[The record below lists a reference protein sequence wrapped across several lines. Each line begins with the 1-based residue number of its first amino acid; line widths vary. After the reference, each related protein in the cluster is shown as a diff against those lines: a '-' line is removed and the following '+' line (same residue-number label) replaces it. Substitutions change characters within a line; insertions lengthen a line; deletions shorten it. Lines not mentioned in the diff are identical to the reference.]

1 MSSSTPPLAER
12 DDARLLAGLI
22 LLRALIASALFGAAL
37 FANLNSVT
45 SDEGLRGNLFVYLLA
60 AYVSAAFEFLWV
72 LWGRQLARLG
82 FVHAGIE
89 AGLAAWLVAL
99 TGGAESP
106 FIFLLLISTILGS
119 VAAGRRGAFIA
130 ATLASGSLLAMAVG
144 IPVTGF
150 VQPEHVDGRM
160 TAVVLASG
168 GGCFA
173 TAALASYLTERL
185 RRTGRALSAREAE
198 LRQLGELYLKVAQS
212 LRSGLMT
219 LGPSVNGSLGAA
231 RVTLLNDPGAAILG
245 ISATQAQ
252 GRILQEAIP
261 ELARALDALVA
272 GHGRMECAIR
282 QGDRSVLLGF
292 TLSPLKSETAELQG
306 SVVTF
311 QDLTQQRKL
320 EEALRRQSHL
330 ASLGELAA
338 GLAHEVRNPLA
349 ALSGAAQILSVGDHA
364 AAPSDDRKLFE
375 VIQRETTHLETLVSD
390 FLTFARPPA
399 PSMETGDLGKLARS
413 TFEAFRTGEQVAQR
427 RLSCEVE
434 PVQTLFDEGQLRQ
447 VIWNLLR
454 NALEATGTEGAIG
467 LRVRSGDRS
476 VRLEVQDDGGGVPIE
491 LRERIFEPFFTTKEH
506 GTGLGLA
513 LVGRIVGAHG
523 GTIDL
528 DSTSGGTRFV
538 VMLPRPDNVDGA
550 GSRSQLA

>member
-1 MSSSTPPLAER
+1 MTAIPPER
-12 DDARLLAGLI
+12 DDARLLAGLV

-37 FANLNSVT
+37 FANLSAVT
-45 SDEGLRGNLFVYLLA
+45 EDTSRGGLFVYLLA
-60 AYVSAAFEFLWV
+60 AYVSAAAEFLWI
-72 LWGRQLARLG
+72 LWGRQLQRLG

-99 TGGAESP
+99 TGGPESP
-106 FIFLLLISTILGS
+106 FTFLLLISTILGS
-119 VAAGRRGAFIA
+119 VAAGRRGAFIS
-130 ATLASGSLLAMAVG
+130 ATLASGSLLGMAGLISV
-144 IPVTGF
+144 PGF
-150 VQPEHVDGRM
+150 IQPGPIDGRAV
-160 TAVVLASG
+160 AVVLTSS

-198 LRQLGELYLKVAQS
+198 LRELGELYLKVAQS

-219 LGPSVNGSLGAA
+219 LGPSATGTPGSAP
-231 RVTLLNDPGAAILG
+231 VTLLNDPGAVILG
-245 ISATQAQ
+245 ISAASAQ
-252 GRILQEAIP
+252 GRPLQESVP
-261 ELARALDALVA
+261 ELAKALDALVA
-272 GHGRMECAIR
+272 GHGRVECEIHQR
-282 QGDRSVLLGF
+282 ERTVLLGF
-292 TLSPLKSETAELQG
+292 TLSPLKGGSAELEG

-320 EEALRRQSHL
+320 EEALRRQNHL

-349 ALSGAAQILSVGDHA
+349 ALSGAAQILRLGDHE

-375 VIQRETTHLETLVSD
+375 VIQRETNHLATLVSD

-399 PSMETGDLGKLARS
+399 PNIETGDLAKLAYS
-413 TFEAFRTGEQVAQR
+413 TFEAFRTGEQVGQR
-427 RLSCEVE
+427 RLSCDAESVE
-434 PVQTLFDEGQLRQ
+434 ARFDEGQLRQ
-447 VIWNLLR
+447 VVWNLLR
-454 NALEATGTEGAIG
+454 NALEATNPNGAIS
-467 LRVRSGDRS
+467 LRVRAGDRWAW
-476 VRLEVQDDGGGVPIE
+476 LEVQDDGPGVPLE
-491 LRERIFEPFFTTKEH
+491 LRDRIFEPFFTTKEH

-528 DSTSGGTRFV
+528 DSGAGGTRFV
-538 VMLPRPDNVDGA
+538 VSL
-550 GSRSQLA
+550 SRVGV